1 MAISTDDGLVS
12 PGELLLDDP
21 DDEPASLDPGDDEP
35 VALHDHRDAQPE
47 LERETRAESDS
58 LAKTELKREMDGG
71 TVAALAAQTEAL
83 NASVG
88 LIGAR
93 ESVPAPRSIESPPSG
108 VAAPSAI
115 PSSPLGH
122 SGRLPQCHVSVL
134 VLHCANTGLGVSV
147 GPSSCV

>member
-1 MAISTDDGLVS
+1 MLNKC
-12 PGELLLDDP
+12 ELLLDDP
-21 DDEPASLDPGDDEP
+21 DDEPASLDSGDDEP
-35 VALHDHRDAQPE
+35 AALHDHRHAPPE
-47 LERETRAESDS
+47 LERETRAESDAP
-58 LAKTELKREMDGG
+58 AKTELKRETDSG

-83 NASVG
+83 ERLVG

-93 ESVPAPRSIESPPSG
+93 ESAPAPRSIESPPLG
-108 VAAPSAI
+108 VVAPSDVF
-115 PSSPLGH
+115 SSPLGH